1 MIVNP
6 SRKSAKKGLPNMRKG
21 TVVEYILYV
30 VKKINYPVNIGVWII

>member
-21 TVVEYILYV
+21 MVVELILYV
-30 VKKINYPVNIGVWII
+30 VENFNYPVNIGVWII